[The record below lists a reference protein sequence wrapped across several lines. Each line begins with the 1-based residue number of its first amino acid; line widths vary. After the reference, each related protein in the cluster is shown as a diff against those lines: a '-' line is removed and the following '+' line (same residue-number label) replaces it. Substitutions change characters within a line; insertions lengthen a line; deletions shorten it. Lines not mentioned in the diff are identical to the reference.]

1 MNWLRLYS
9 DFCERV
15 VQNAYRDVPTKA
27 RNIVEWMVTWKLR
40 SQGHK
45 ATGKLGDDLNT
56 VKQLLTDPKTRA
68 NCGWTDLEYTL
79 ANKIRLVHARTHL
92 ENAVA
97 NLPLRPE
104 FGLSVVQDLS
114 EFAGDLE
121 MYSFVKLTCGSSP
134 DARKMPAPEGSPR
147 LRSD

>member
-1 MNWLRLYS
+1 LNWLRLYS

-68 NCGWTDLEYTL
+68 
-79 ANKIRLVHARTHL
+79 RLDELGNVPMPMTPA
-92 ENAVA
+92 
-97 NLPLRPE
+97 E
-104 FGLSVVQDLS
+104 FGTFIAAETEKWREVVKFSGAKAQ
-114 EFAGDLE
+114 
-121 MYSFVKLTCGSSP
+121 
-134 DARKMPAPEGSPR
+134 
-147 LRSD
+147 